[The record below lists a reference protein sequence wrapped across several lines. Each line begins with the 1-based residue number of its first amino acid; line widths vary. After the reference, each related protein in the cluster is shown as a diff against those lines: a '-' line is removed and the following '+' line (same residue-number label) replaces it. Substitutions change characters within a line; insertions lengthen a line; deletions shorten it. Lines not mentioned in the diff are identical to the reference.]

1 MPKENFVFRF
11 FKFIILFFLTDL
23 TAKNQPETTTKPDK
37 QIPGTILS
45 MKLHYNIQEFFQIN
59 DWTLVSVEITVI
71 FRYTGNCL
79 LHLEHSCLLLLW
91 DMSLPK
97 ERSIFLPGVLW
108 PLFLSRKFCWKM
120 LAVGSSFLNPFSGHL
135 ICAKRL
141 AKIFWNAVSPTLRC
155 FLFLMLK

>member
-1 MPKENFVFRF
+1 MDEIQATYQQKPKENFVFRF

-79 LHLEHSCLLLLW
+79 LHRISRAQLSVIIVRYVFAKRAVYIFAWCFITPFSFAQILL
-91 DMSLPK
+91 K
-97 ERSIFLPGVLW
+97 N
-108 PLFLSRKFCWKM
+108 
-120 LAVGSSFLNPFSGHL
+120 AVGSSFLILFL
-135 ICAKRL
+135 VTTCAKRL
-141 AKIFWNAVSPTLRC
+141 AKIF
-155 FLFLMLK
+155 